1 MMTDSDRG
9 AWQVWRVKT
18 KAETQQE
25 LAEEM
30 GRREGGGWRPWN

>member
-9 AWQVWRVKT
+9 AWQVGRVRT
-18 KAETQQE
+18 EAETQQE

-30 GRREGGGWRPWN
+30 GGTERGCRRPWN